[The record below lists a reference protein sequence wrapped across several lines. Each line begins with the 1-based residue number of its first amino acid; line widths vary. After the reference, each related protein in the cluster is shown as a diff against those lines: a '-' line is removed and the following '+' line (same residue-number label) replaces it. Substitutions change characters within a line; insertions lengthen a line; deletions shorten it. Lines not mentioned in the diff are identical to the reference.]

1 MHFALARGVAQFLWQ
16 RPLIVSE
23 HFVNDRFV
31 SRSNA
36 VSKNSTVR
44 DHYSNFLAHRDHF
57 LARNARYSKAFFF
70 R

>member
-36 VSKNSTVR
+36 VSKNSTER

-57 LARNARYSKAFFF
+57 LARNARYS
-70 R
+70 